1 MIVINLREDSFA
13 ALIVIIPHLEHNLV
27 FSLLT
32 SAALRLNYVYL
43 LLLIFL
49 LAQSL
54 TQSPILLTPDIT

>member
-1 MIVINLREDSFA
+1 MSSP

-27 FSLLT
+27 FSLLA